1 MVPSMGLSTMDNRL
15 RSHGSKQR
23 FQESRPESMSEL
35 TWGRVLLRVRTI
47 MNPYLPAK
55 NFAVEC
61 GMTEEQ
67 AEKWMAIPPRV
78 PRKTDWTD

>member
-1 MVPSMGLSTMDNRL
+1 MPSMGLSKMDTSL

-23 FQESRPESMSEL
+23 FQESKPESMSEL

-47 MNPYLPAK
+47 MNPHLPAK

-67 AEKWMAIPPRV
+67 AEKWMAIPPRI
-78 PRKTDWTD
+78 PRRTDWMD